1 MVSDFESTLQKDSHS
16 KSLVRGGGVH
26 PMTLDAMNYLS
37 NLSDDEDPNLKN
49 PNFIEEIGEK
59 KPNLTPKLRKLPRS
73 AKRSPNPR
81 HPTPRLSSS
90 PNPKYANLLLI
101 GCLVFLV

>member
-1 MVSDFESTLQKDSHS
+1 MVSDFDSTLQKDSHS

-37 NLSDDEDPNLKN
+37 NLDDDEDSNLKN

-59 KPNLTPKLRKLPRS
+59 KPNLTSKLRKLPRL
-73 AKRSPNPR
+73 ATRSEEKPKPS
-81 HPTPRLSSS
+81 TP
-90 PNPKYANLLLI
+90 KATI
-101 GCLVFLV
+101 VFVTQSQVC